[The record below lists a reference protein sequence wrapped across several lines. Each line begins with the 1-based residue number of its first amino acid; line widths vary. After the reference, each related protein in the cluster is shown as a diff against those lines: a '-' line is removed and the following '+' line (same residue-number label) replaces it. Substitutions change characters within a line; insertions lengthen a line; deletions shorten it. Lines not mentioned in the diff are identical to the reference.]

1 MTDPLRLPKEHLV
14 EAVRARAERQRKAR
28 ALPSLA
34 RNFGQIGMLGWQIVV
49 PTLIAKDAD
58 LLVRGGSVA
67 AAAGLRLT
75 RLLMTTG
82 VLLFS
87 VLHGWQTL
95 LAAAL
100 GFLLARQSV
109 LVRHRDAP

>member
-49 PTLIAKDAD
+49 HTLIALAVGRWLDHR
-58 LLVRGGSVA
+58 LGSGIFWTA
-67 AAAGLRLT
+67 P
-75 RLLMTTG
+75 
-82 VLLFS
+82 LLFIGVS
-87 VLHGWQTL
+87 LGCWSAWRWVL
-95 LAAAL
+95 
-100 GFLLARQSV
+100 RQ
-109 LVRHRDAP
+109 

>member
-49 PTLIAKDAD
+49 PTLIALAVGRWLDHR
-58 LLVRGGSVA
+58 LGSGIFWTA
-67 AAAGLRLT
+67 P
-75 RLLMTTG
+75 
-82 VLLFS
+82 LLFIGVS
-87 VLHGWQTL
+87 LGCWSAWRWVL
-95 LAAAL
+95 
-100 GFLLARQSV
+100 RQ
-109 LVRHRDAP
+109 

>member
-1 MTDPLRLPKEHLV
+1 MLVGLAMGATAMT
-14 EAVRARAERQRKAR
+14 
-28 ALPSLA
+28 ALFLLFSFSAGGLA
-34 RNFGQIGMLGWQIVV
+34 GITHFS
-49 PTLIAKDAD
+49 LIAKDAD